1 MTVTD
6 NRTLKDLS
14 SKDLDNMS
22 LEEWAAICAS
32 QQRRAIAKRT
42 EPTAVV
48 DLLVSCSK
56 GEIPVCDAVVA
67 GQAIY
72 RNRREHGIEG

>member
-1 MTVTD
+1 MTD
-6 NRTLKDLS
+6 KRTLKDLS
-14 SKDLDNMS
+14 SEDLDNMT

-32 QQRRAIAKRT
+32 QQRFAIAKRT

-56 GEIPVCDAVVA
+56 GEIPICDAVVG

-72 RNRREHGIEG
+72 RNRREHSIED

>member
-1 MTVTD
+1 MTD

-14 SKDLDNMS
+14 SKDLDDMTI
-22 LEEWAAICAS
+22 EQWAE
-32 QQRRAIAKRT
+32 IAKRT

-56 GEIPVCDAVVA
+56 GQIPVCDAVVA

-72 RNRREHGIEG
+72 RNRREHGIDD